1 MYLDVLLKNPCSNL
15 LPHHHKKRMLLSL
28 HHPYKHIIL
37 TLYIRILL
45 VDDNLHYR
53 MFPLE
58 PPYEEAFRRRLD
70 RLAFCSNEYTFPR
83 SYCGID
89 AYLIRVFQAN
99 TGGTPLVGYACI
111 EMKVR
116 LNKYR
121 VVGGYPYSIMYVRL

>member
-1 MYLDVLLKNPCSNL
+1 
-15 LPHHHKKRMLLSL
+15 MLISL

-45 VDDNLHYR
+45 IDDHLRDR
-53 MFPLE
+53 MLPLK
-58 PPYEEAFRRRLD
+58 PSYKKTLGRRLD
-70 RLAFCSNEYTFPR
+70 RLTFGSNEYAFPR
-83 SYCGID
+83 SYGGID

-116 LNKYR
+116 LDEYR
-121 VVGGYPYSIMYVRL
+121 IVGGHLYSIMRLAL